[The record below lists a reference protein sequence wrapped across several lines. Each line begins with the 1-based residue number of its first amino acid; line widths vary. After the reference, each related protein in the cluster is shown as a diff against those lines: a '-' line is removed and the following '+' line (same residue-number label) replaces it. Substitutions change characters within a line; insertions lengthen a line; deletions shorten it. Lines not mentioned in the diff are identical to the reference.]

1 MSAYSSDQDRRYAL
15 EHLTIRQKQ
24 ILRLIADG
32 HQAKEI
38 ARLIGIGERTVKT
51 HTEAA
56 RKRLGVATSREA
68 ARWLAAAEKSSTD
81 VGPDDRWP
89 SGPMAEAQNFGADL
103 PSVQQT
109 EHAAMGDGVFADGV
123 ESFSGADVV
132 RGPALSRAALFFSRM
147 RVWLKGLNALSW
159 MGLIVAVALGA
170 TVLVSGLIF
179 TIVGCLEALRHLIS
193 YLR

>member
-1 MSAYSSDQDRRYAL
+1 MSVYNSEQDRRNAL

-81 VGPDDRWP
+81 AVPDDRWP
-89 SGPMAEAQNFGADL
+89 SGPMATDAVPGADL
-103 PSVQQT
+103 PLVQQT
-109 EHAAMGDGVFADGV
+109 EHAAMGGGVFADGV
-123 ESFSGADVV
+123 ESFSGTDVV
-132 RGPALSRAALFFSRM
+132 RGPVLPQAVLFFNRLHT
-147 RVWLKGLNALSW
+147 WLKGLNALSW

-179 TIVGCLEALRHLIS
+179 TIVGCLEALRHLIG